1 MTRLERL
8 AGRNTSAYY
17 EHLNIMAIKSFM
29 MLSTGLLEA
38 LGYKQSHLYSSV
50 QGAKVSRAI
59 SLALYC

>member
-8 AGRNTSAYY
+8 EGINTSAYY
-17 EHLNIMAIKSFM
+17 EHSQIMAIKSFM
-29 MLSTGLLEA
+29 TLGIELLEA